1 MHISAFPHFR
11 ISAAF
16 IAGLIYAFSPYHFAH
31 LLGHLQLIALQW
43 IPFYILYLLRGLD
56 RSSFHSPPSTLHPP
70 PSFLRDGL
78 KAGLFLILVGLC
90 DWYYVMYCLLFTGL
104 ALLIWLIKRQLTWR
118 GVGVVVTASGLF
130 GVVLA
135 PLLLPMIQAART
147 WVNASLVRDPGETL
161 TFSADLL
168 GFVTPQVFHPLW
180 GDWAL
185 ERSAAFSATPS
196 EYTVFAG
203 FTVLLLAGIAL
214 MATRKPRPT
223 PKTRRQPAAA
233 DTSASTSAWFWAVS
247 AGVFAVLALGPVLK
261 INGRSD
267 LLPGG
272 GQIALPYALLYRIIP
287 FIKLSRSVSRFDVMV
302 MLFLG
307 VTAAFG
313 TVGLVNW
320 GSGRLGNWGNGKLMS
335 RGLPLLVVGLV
346 LFEFLPVPY
355 PVSPPDTPGWYAT
368 LAADPAQEAVLNLPA
383 NYERPWYLLYQ
394 ISHGKPLATGYVTR
408 DDPRVLRER
417 APVLSQFWHLGPDI
431 HTQSFDL
438 SKQGMQVLHDLLG
451 VGWVV
456 LDRYKMPG
464 GPERDVTTDYAQQI
478 FAGQTPIYE
487 DDRLTVYRVIEP
499 VERGPYLILAPGWA
513 PRQSDETG
521 TIWRELPAGQPAG
534 LEIISPSGEP
544 LGLEIEVAAPAG
556 GKLVLTDA
564 TGEELASWALSPEV
578 ATVRSGPF
586 KAISDA
592 PTSLRLVYEG
602 QADNSAAIYR
612 VSVTIAK

>member
-1 MHISAFPHFR
+1 
-11 ISAAF
+11 
-16 IAGLIYAFSPYHFAH
+16 
-31 LLGHLQLIALQW
+31 
-43 IPFYILYLLRGLD
+43 
-56 RSSFHSPPSTLHPP
+56 
-70 PSFLRDGL
+70 
-78 KAGLFLILVGLC
+78 
-90 DWYYVMYCLLFTGL
+90 MYCLLFTGL
-104 ALLIWLIKRQLTWR
+104 ALLIWLVKRQLTWR
-118 GVGVVVTASGLF
+118 GVGVVATAGGLF

-147 WVNASLVRDPGETL
+147 WANASLVRDPGETL

-185 ERSAAFSATPS
+185 DRSAAFSATPS

-203 FTVLLLAGIAL
+203 FTVLFLAGIAL
-214 MATRKPRPT
+214 MATRKTRRDA
-223 PKTRRQPAAA
+223 KARRQPAAA
-233 DTSASTSAWFWAVS
+233 DASASTSAWFWVVA

-272 GQIALPYALLYRIIP
+272 GQIPLPYALLYRIIP

-307 VTAAFG
+307 VAAAFG
-313 TVGLVNW
+313 TVGVVNW
-320 GSGRLGNWGNGKLMS
+320 GIGRLVKRGASS
-335 RGLPLLVVGLV
+335 RTARAVARGVLLLVAGLI
-346 LFEFLPVPY
+346 LFEFLAAPY
-355 PVSPPDTPGWYAT
+355 PISPPDTPAWYEQ
-368 LAADPAQEAVLNLPA
+368 LAADPSNEAVLNLPA

-394 ISHGKPLATGYVTR
+394 ITHGKPLATGYVTR
-408 DDPRVLRER
+408 DDPSVLRER
-417 APVLSQFWHLGPDI
+417 APVLSQFWYLGPDI

-438 SKQGMQVLHDLLG
+438 GKQGMQVLHDLLG

-464 GPERDVTTDYAQQI
+464 GPEREITTDYAQQI
-478 FAGQTPIYE
+478 FAGQAPIYE

-499 VERGPYLILAPGWA
+499 AERGPYLILAPGWA
-513 PRQSDETG
+513 PRQSDEAG
-521 TIWRELPAGQPAG
+521 AVWRELPAGQPAG

-556 GKLVLTDA
+556 GKLVLMDA
-564 TGEELASWALSPEV
+564 AGEVLASWELSPEV

-586 KAISDA
+586 KTSSDA
-592 PTSLRLVYEG
+592 PTALRLVYEG
-602 QADNSAAIYR
+602 QTDEPAAIYE
-612 VSVTIAK
+612 VSVTPAQ